1 MGTIQLFSIRK
12 LKAGAASV
20 ALGLFM
26 LSHQVS
32 ADEKENGGP
41 AVPEETIHAAED
53 IVLQDEVIFQGE
65 NYNLSDNIVDAGGP
79 AVVDVIDM
87 TDENAVNTDVPGQYT
102 GTVTLVFENNETI
115 QRTVNI
121 IVKESANTDSSNNSA
136 DKANSEKPDE
146 TAGSGAGNKMSEGKE
161 QPEQEQT
168 EVPKEND
175 TESEEMQNPAG
186 GGEDVTEDNPE
197 SSEKDK
203 ETDGNQ
209 NNDESDETSETE
221 DQEKGGDSEST
232 EEDKETEENQDN
244 NESDEASEAEDQEK
258 DGDSESA
265 EEDKETE
272 ENQDNDESDEMSET
286 EDQEKDDDSES
297 TEEDTE
303 TGENQNNDKSD
314 EASEDENQE
323 KGGDSESA
331 EEDKETEENQDNNE
345 SDEASED
352 ESQGKGSDS
361 ESTEEDTDTG
371 IVAEPENSYEE
382 TPSEGNDEVPED
394 SAYPEYE
401 VSDDNGSDT
410 PADTEEIEESP
421 KITAMKSN
429 ETADDLDDY
438 MTEDE
443 IAEILGDINL
453 DLEHSNDDESKRKLT
468 RSLLKYL
475 SDLQQGSEYH
485 AVAPPGSRVMTKG
498 EFQKDRDSL
507 YPLNPDKFYNKGD
520 FTADARVEWVAVAD
534 YTRDS
539 ITPTGNHLYLLDGR
553 NPLSRG
559 HFEVQHY
566 ETVNEQNDSIS
577 PVFRVSVGTVDSLED
592 VNIILGP
599 GAGPDGVNWNFDNH
613 AEATMHRGNEFK
625 MSSDIA
631 VGKRFGKA
639 VDISENNIEMN
650 VLEGDQLQVKIKKMN
665 AGEHFMFSVTG
676 TPLNSDGVLKR
687 EHFVA
692 DARLSADFA

>member
-20 ALGLFM
+20 ALGLLM

-32 ADEKENGGP
+32 ADEKETGGP

-65 NYNLSDNIVDAGGP
+65 NYNLSDNIVDTGGP
-79 AVVDVIDM
+79 AVVEVIDM
-87 TDENAVNTDVPGQYT
+87 TDKKTVNTDIPGQYT
-102 GTVTLVFENNETI
+102 GTVTLVLENNETI

-136 DKANSEKPDE
+136 DELKSEKPDE
-146 TAGSGAGNKMSEGKE
+146 TAGSDTGSKTSEDKE

-168 EVPKEND
+168 EVPKDND
-175 TESEEMQNPAG
+175 KELEDVQNPSG
-186 GGEDVTEDNPE
+186 SGEDVTG
-197 SSEKDK
+197 K
-203 ETDGNQ
+203 
-209 NNDESDETSETE
+209 
-221 DQEKGGDSEST
+221 KG
-232 EEDKETEENQDN
+232 
-244 NESDEASEAEDQEK
+244 EDQEK
-258 DGDSESA
+258 DGDSKS
-265 EEDKETE
+265 TE
-272 ENQDNDESDEMSET
+272 KDTEAGENQDNDDSDESSGT

-297 TEEDTE
+297 TEEDTKTGGNQGNDEQDESSETEDQEKDDDSEPTEEDAE
-303 TGENQNNDKSD
+303 TGENQNSD
-314 EASEDENQE
+314 EQGESSETEDQEKDDDSEPTEEDAETGENQNSDEQDESSETEDQE
-323 KGGDSESA
+323 KVDDSESP
-331 EEDKETEENQDNNE
+331 
-345 SDEASED
+345 
-352 ESQGKGSDS
+352 
-361 ESTEEDTDTG
+361 EEDTDTG
-371 IVAEPENSYEE
+371 NVVEPENSYEE
-382 TPSEGNDEVPED
+382 TPSEGNDEAPED
-394 SAYPEYE
+394 SVYPEYE
-401 VSDDNGSDT
+401 VSDDNGSET
-410 PADTEEIEESP
+410 PADTEETP
-421 KITAMKSN
+421 KITEMKSSD
-429 ETADDLDDY
+429 TAGDLDDY

-453 DLEHSNDDESKRKLT
+453 DLEHSNDDEVKRELT

-485 AVAPPGSRVMTKG
+485 AVSPPGSRVMTKG

-566 ETVNEQNDSIS
+566 ETVNEQNDSIA

-592 VNIILGP
+592 ISIIFRP
-599 GAGPDGVNWNFDNH
+599 GAGPDGVNWNFDNR
-613 AEATMHRGNEFK
+613 AEVTMHRGNEFK

-631 VGKRFGKA
+631 VSKRFGEA
-639 VDISENNIEMN
+639 VDMSEDNIEMN
-650 VLEGDQLQVKIKKMN
+650 VLEGDHLQVKIKKMN

-676 TPLNSDGVLKR
+676 SPLNSDGVLKR